1 MRVAAIADDTTGA
14 LEVGAKL
21 AEAGIRTVVAGSLST
36 TIDAEA
42 LVIDARSRRMGP
54 EEAYRRVR
62 ESAWELRR
70 AGVEHLYKKTDS
82 TLRGNIAAEFQALV
96 DVFTDR
102 PLLYVPAYPQMGRT
116 VRNGELFVYGKPLA
130 ETEFARDALNPATE
144 GKIASLLAAGCQAPV
159 RLVADLWELEGALR
173 EAPGGCVVVCDGT
186 APPDLEKAA
195 QAMIASGRLCVAA
208 GTAGY
213 CGPWAEVLPLRRRVE
228 RRQVTARRCL
238 VASGSR
244 NPITARQLG
253 RARELGMPISKLPDS
268 AAEDEATVQQLAAA
282 LRKEPWAMLAT
293 SGTSP
298 EDVSLRIGSVVRR
311 VVEQVELDGLVVFGG
326 DTAAGVLRALG
337 VEAVEPLREVLPGVP
352 LSSIELRD
360 RRLAF
365 VTKAGG
371 FGGVELV
378 GELRRALGEDR

>member
-21 AEAGIRTVVAGSLST
+21 AAAGIRTIVAEGLRAGRE
-36 TIDAEA
+36 AEA

-54 EEAYRRVR
+54 QEAYQRVGQLAR
-62 ESAWELRR
+62 ELRS
-70 AGVEHLYKKTDS
+70 AGVEHVYKKTDS

-96 DVFTDR
+96 EVFAER

-144 GKIASLLAAGCQAPV
+144 GNLAALLAAGCRAPV
-159 RLVADLWELEGALR
+159 RLVADLAELEGVLR
-173 EAPGGCVVVCDGT
+173 EAPGGSVVVCDGT
-186 APPDLEKAA
+186 ASADLEKAA
-195 QAMIASGRLCVAA
+195 QALGASGRQCVAA
-208 GTAGY
+208 GTAGF
-213 CGPWAEVLPLRRRVE
+213 CEPWAEALPLRRRVQ
-228 RRQVTARRCL
+228 RRQVKVRRCL

-244 NPITARQLG
+244 NPVTARQLA
-253 RARELGMPISKLPDS
+253 RADELGMRVWQLADS
-268 AAEDEATVQQLAAA
+268 AAEDDATVQELAAA
-282 LRKEPWAMLAT
+282 LRKEPWAALAT
-293 SGTSP
+293 SGRSA
-298 EDVSLRIGSVVRR
+298 EDVSLRIGSMVRR

-326 DTAAGVLRALG
+326 DTAAGVLRALD
-337 VEAVEPLREVLPGVP
+337 VEEVEPLGELLPGVP
-352 LSSIELRD
+352 LSWVQHGD
-360 RRLAF
+360 KRLAF

>member
-21 AEAGIRTVVAGSLST
+21 AAAGIRTIVAGSLFT
-36 TIDAEA
+36 KKDAEA
-42 LVIDARSRRMGP
+42 LVIDARSRRMAP

-62 ESAWELRR
+62 ELAWELRR
-70 AGVEHLYKKTDS
+70 AGVAHLYKKTDS

-96 DVFTDR
+96 EVFGDR
-102 PLLYVPAYPQMGRT
+102 LLLYVPAYPQMGRT

-144 GKIASLLAAGCQAPV
+144 GNLPALLAAGCRAPV
-159 RLVADLWELEGALR
+159 RLVADLAELEGVLR
-173 EAPGGCVVVCDGT
+173 EAPGGSLVVCDG
-186 APPDLEKAA
+186 AVVEDLEKAA
-195 QAMIASGRLCVAA
+195 QAMVASGRLCVAA
-208 GTAGY
+208 GTAGF
-213 CGPWAEVLPLRRRVE
+213 CRPWAEALPLRRRAKRWE
-228 RRQVTARRCL
+228 AKARRCL

-244 NPITARQLG
+244 NAATARQLA
-253 RARELGMPISKLPDS
+253 RACELGMPAWQLPDS
-268 AAEDEATVQQLAAA
+268 AADDEATVQQLVAA
-282 LRKEPWAMLAT
+282 LRKEPWAALAT

-311 VVEQVELDGLVVFGG
+311 VVEQAELDGLVVFGG

-337 VEAVEPLREVLPGVP
+337 VEELEPLGELLPGVP
-352 LSSIELRD
+352 LSWIEFRD

-371 FGGVELV
+371 FGGEELV